1 MFLLRFDMRAPASSP
16 TASADLY
23 QAAIEM
29 AAWAE
34 TQGCFLTVICEHH
47 GSPDGYLPSP
57 LTLAAA
63 MAARTTTLP
72 IQIGALL
79 APLYDPLRL
88 AEDMAVLDIIS
99 RGRVSYVLG
108 IGSRPVEYDL
118 LGRSRKARGKRLEEI
133 VAILRSAWTGESFE
147 VDGHPAQVT
156 PRPYSEDG
164 PVMLMGGGTRAAAT
178 RAATLD
184 IGLFAQGGGPQLEA
198 FYRAECARF
207 GREPR
212 DCMIPP
218 EGIITSAFV
227 AEDPDRA
234 WRDMGQYLLHDS
246 MMYASW
252 WKESRLASVSRSD
265 ATTVDE
271 LRAQGGPYAIL
282 TPAEAIEYIATN
294 FVLPMQPLCGGM
306 PPALAWR
313 SLELLAE
320 RVLPAVAQR
329 AGGT

>member
-1 MFLLRFDMRAPASSP
+1 VFLLRFDMRAPGSSP
-16 TASADLY
+16 AGSADLY

-34 TQGCFLTVICEHH
+34 GQGCFLTVICEHH
-47 GSPDGYLPSP
+47 GSPDGYLSSP
-57 LTLAAA
+57 LTLASAV
-63 MAARTTTLP
+63 AARTTTLP
-72 IQIGALL
+72 IQVGALL

-108 IGSRPVEYDL
+108 IGSRPVEYEL
-118 LGRSRKARGKRLEEI
+118 LGRSRKARGKRLEET
-133 VAILRSAWTGESFE
+133 VAILRRAWTGEPFE
-147 VDGHPAQVT
+147 VDGHAARVT
-156 PRPYSEDG
+156 PRPFSEAG

-184 IGLFAQGGGPQLEA
+184 IGLFAQGGGRELEA

-218 EGIITSAFV
+218 EGTITSAFV

-234 WRDMGQYLLHDS
+234 WEEMGEYLLHDAT
-246 MMYASW
+246 MYASW
-252 WKESRLASVSRSD
+252 WKESSLASVSRSE
-265 ATTVDE
+265 ASTVDE

-282 TPAEAIEYIATN
+282 TPEEAIEYIAKN

-306 PPALAWR
+306 PPKLAWR

-320 RVLPAVAQR
+320 RVLR
-329 AGGT
+329 AGVQ